1 MKIKKN
7 KFLYLISPN
16 KIFKSFY
23 IDLKKVLKSDKVAF
37 FQLRLKKESF
47 ENKIKIAKKIKKIC
61 KDFKVKFLINDDP
74 KLANQINADG
84 CHLGQNDMAI
94 NDARKLL
101 KKKIIGVTCH
111 NSMRLAKI
119 AIKNNADYLA
129 FGAFNIS
136 KTKKVKFRADVEIIK
151 RLKKLS
157 DIPIV
162 AIGGINNVNYKKLLL
177 NKADFLAI
185 SGYIWNNK
193 KLKPIEA
200 LKLLK

>member
-1 MKIKKN
+1 LKIKKN

-136 KTKKVKFRADVEIIK
+136 KTKKVKFRANVEIIK

>member
-47 ENKIKIAKKIKKIC
+47 NNKIKIAKKIKKIC

-136 KTKKVKFRADVEIIK
+136 KTKKVKFRANVKIIK

-193 KLKPIEA
+193 KLKPTEA
-200 LKLLK
+200 IKLLK

>member
-1 MKIKKN
+1 MKIKQN

-136 KTKKVKFRADVEIIK
+136 KTKKVKFRANVEIIK

-193 KLKPIEA
+193 KYNPQEA
-200 LKLLK
+200 LEKLK